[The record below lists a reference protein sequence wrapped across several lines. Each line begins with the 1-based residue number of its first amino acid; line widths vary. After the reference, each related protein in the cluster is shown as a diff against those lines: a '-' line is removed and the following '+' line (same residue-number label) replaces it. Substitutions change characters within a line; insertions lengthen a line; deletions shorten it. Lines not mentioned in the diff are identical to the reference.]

1 MKKILLFILLSLSL
15 AISAEE
21 MMPLSKYIKEN
32 PKFKEDLPSAAY
44 FVSRCSAVFS
54 KAEKRLKQD
63 NRKKYQDIYESFKI
77 WGVIY
82 DGTGL
87 IIMKKIG
94 MSLEKYKGRY
104 KTHLDA
110 YEKQT
115 VENWNL
121 NGDMFVGWVG
131 DDLNICTANYKY
143 FEAYASENINE
154 LPK

>member
-1 MKKILLFILLSLSL
+1 MKKVLLLIML
-15 AISAEE
+15 AVSFHISAEE
-21 MMPLSKYIKEN
+21 MIPLSKYVKEN

-44 FVSRCSAVFS
+44 FVSRCSALFS
-54 KAEKRLKQD
+54 KVENRLKQD
-63 NRKKYQDIYESFKI
+63 NRKKYQDMYENFKM

-82 DGTGL
+82 DGSGL

-131 DDLNICTANYKY
+131 DDLNICTANYKH

>member
-87 IIMKKIG
+87 VIMKKIG